1 MSIRLL
7 DKGFC
12 ISIETGIKDIFWND
26 IKELHAYKK
35 DLLTYDEICIDIVL
49 PESIITITEEIEGWV
64 EFTEKMNKIFPSI
77 NKEWYA
83 DIMLPAFKTNFT
95 ILYKKS

>member
-1 MSIRLL
+1 MSIKLFE
-7 DKGFC
+7 KGFS
-12 ISIETGIKDIFWND
+12 ISLESGIKDIPWND
-26 IKELHAYKK
+26 VEELHAYKK

-49 PESIITITEEIEGWV
+49 NESIITITEEIEGWI
-64 EFTEKMNKIFPSI
+64 EFTEKINEIFPTI

-83 DIMLPAFKTNFT
+83 DVMLPAFETNVT